1 MHISEGVLAMP
12 LLVAGVAAA
21 AAGVA
26 AGMKRMDAESVPKVA
41 VLSSAFFVASL
52 VHVPVGPASVHLVLN
67 GLVGLL
73 LGWSAFPA
81 IFVALSLQAL
91 LFQYGGWTT
100 LGINTVNMALPAM
113 LSCYLFQRAV
123 RGRGRRLS
131 DLAGFGAG
139 FLSVALSGLLV
150 ALTLAASEKAFL
162 TPAKVIFLAHLPIM
176 VIEGI
181 MTSLCILFLRKVKPE
196 MLEVC

>member
-26 AGMKRMDAESVPKVA
+26 AGVKKMNSESVPKVA

-100 LGINTVNMALPAM
+100 IGINTVNMALPAI
-113 LSCYLFQRAV
+113 LSCYLFHGAV
-123 RGRGRRLS
+123 RRAEPKRS
-131 DLAGFGAG
+131 AVAGFGAG

-162 TPAKVIFLAHLPIM
+162 APAKVIFLAHLPIM

-181 MTSLCILFLRKVKPE
+181 MTSVCILFLRKVKPE
-196 MLEVC
+196 MLEV

>member
-21 AAGVA
+21 VAGVT
-26 AGMKRMDAESVPKVA
+26 AGVKKMDSESVPKVA

-100 LGINTVNMALPAM
+100 IGINTVNMALPAI
-113 LSCYLFQRAV
+113 LSCYLFHGAV
-123 RGRGRRLS
+123 RRAEPKRS
-131 DLAGFGAG
+131 AVAGFGAG

-162 TPAKVIFLAHLPIM
+162 APAKVIFLAHLPIM

-181 MTSLCILFLRKVKPE
+181 MTSVCILFLRKVKPE
-196 MLEVC
+196 MLEV

>member
-21 AAGVA
+21 AAGVT
-26 AGMKRMDAESVPKVA
+26 AGVKKMDSESVPKVA

-81 IFVALSLQAL
+81 IFVALFLQAL

-100 LGINTVNMALPAM
+100 IGINTVNMALPAI
-113 LSCYLFQRAV
+113 LSCYLFHGAVLRAEPKRSAV
-123 RGRGRRLS
+123 
-131 DLAGFGAG
+131 AGFGAG

-181 MTSLCILFLRKVKPE
+181 MTSVCILFLRKVKPE
-196 MLEVC
+196 MLEV

>member
-21 AAGVA
+21 VAGVT
-26 AGMKRMDAESVPKVA
+26 AGVKKMDSESVPKVA

-100 LGINTVNMALPAM
+100 IGINTVNMALPAI
-113 LSCYLFQRAV
+113 LSCYLFHGAV
-123 RGRGRRLS
+123 RREGPKRS
-131 DLAGFGAG
+131 AVAGFGAG

-181 MTSLCILFLRKVKPE
+181 MTSVCILFLRKVKPE
-196 MLEVC
+196 MLEV

>member
-21 AAGVA
+21 AAGVT
-26 AGMKRMDAESVPKVA
+26 AGVKKMDSESVPKVA

-100 LGINTVNMALPAM
+100 IGINTVNMALPAM

-162 TPAKVIFLAHLPIM
+162 APAKVIFLAHLPIM

-181 MTSLCILFLRKVKPE
+181 MTSVCILFLRKVKPE
-196 MLEVC
+196 MLEV